1 MPDVVPPQT
10 VSSSRTP
17 AKSAN
22 APASEDPLSRPAAA
36 AVAATINSRDPETRR
51 FGLWLKQL
59 LVLRPRKEDH
69 LREALEELISDEP
82 TTEESTVAAHERK
95 LISNVLELRDLSVI
109 DIMVPRAD
117 VFAVE
122 ISTPKE
128 DLLRLMAERP
138 HSRIPVYK
146 GDLDNIVGVVTMKDL
161 FVKLAEGSDFEI
173 TTLMREPLVVSPA
186 MRVMDLILHM
196 RQSKVHM
203 AFVVDEFGGIDGLV
217 TINDLIEAIVGE
229 IDDEFDFEVT
239 PQLIERPDHS
249 AIADARYPIED
260 FEARFGNVFTED
272 DEREEVDTL
281 GGLVTYL
288 AGRVPMRGEIIRHSN
303 GMEFDIIDADPRRV
317 TRLRIRN
324 LPQKPAD
331 STDTS
336 S

>member
-1 MPDVVPPQT
+1 MPDVVPPQPAAR
-10 VSSSRTP
+10 SPHADKPATP
-17 AKSAN
+17 ASI
-22 APASEDPLSRPAAA
+22 EDPLSRPAAA

-51 FGLWLKQL
+51 FGLWMKQL
-59 LVLRPRKEDH
+59 LALRPRKEDQ
-69 LREALEELISDEP
+69 LREALEELIAEDAP
-82 TTEESTVAAHERK
+82 AQESAVAAHERK
-95 LISNVLELRDLSVI
+95 LISNVLDLRDLSVI

-117 VFAVE
+117 VFAIE
-122 ISTPKE
+122 IGTPK
-128 DLLRLMAERP
+128 DDVLKLMAERP
-138 HSRIPVYK
+138 HSRIAVYK
-146 GDLDNIVGVVTMKDL
+146 DDLDNIIGVLSMKDL

-173 TTLMREPLVVSPA
+173 ATLMREPLVVSPA

-229 IDDEFDFEVT
+229 IDDEYDFEVS
-239 PQLIERPDHS
+239 PQFIERPDNS
-249 AIADARYPIED
+249 AIADARYSIED

-288 AGRVPMRGEIIRHSN
+288 AGRVPMRGEIIRHTN

-324 LPQKPAD
+324 LPQKTAD
-331 STDTS
+331 ASTTS
-336 S
+336 G